1 MSASSHASGYTSL
14 AKNRL
19 GVRAVVSFIVSAVA
33 PLTVA
38 AGVVTTLYAVTGLS
52 AIGAAFIIVAVVLA
66 IFATGYIAMAQR
78 ITNAGAFYAF
88 ISQGLGKP
96 VGVGGAVVALVAYNA
111 LQVGLYGMFGPTFAD
126 YMKAKV
132 GLDVP
137 WWGWALAAWLIV
149 AMFGWM
155 RVEIAG
161 WALTVLLGLEIV
173 VLAVLT
179 ATGLADPAAGYSL
192 ASLSPVELVGAAG
205 VGALLVTALLGFV
218 GFEASTVFSEES
230 RNPRRTVA
238 VATYLSLA
246 LIVVVYAAASW
257 SMSVHYGD
265 DQVSTVA
272 GEQGPGMLFGMG
284 GPALGEI
291 ASVLFLT
298 SLFAAM
304 LSFHQAVGRYM
315 YALGREL
322 VIPRSMGR
330 TYRRTGSPR
339 NASVV
344 QSIIGLAVIV
354 AYAVAGWDPTVQLF
368 FWLGTTGGFG
378 VLLLL
383 VATSVA
389 IIVYFAR
396 ERRGGESIWRTTIA
410 PGVALVALIY
420 MAYSGVA
427 NYATL
432 LGVEPGSPV
441 SWILPGVY
449 AVAAAAGVLYGL
461 WLRSAQPRIY
471 QGIGLGED
479 SRAGQAG
486 SRARADTPS

>member
-52 AIGAAFIIVAVVLA
+52 AIGAAFIIVAIVLA

-126 YMKAKV
+126 YMKAKA

-265 DQVSTVA
+265 DQVSTIA

-354 AYAVAGWDPTVQLF
+354 VYAVAGWDPTVQLF

-396 ERRGGESIWRTTIA
+396 ERRGRESIWRTTIA
-410 PGVALVALIY
+410 PGVALVALVY

-441 SWILPGVY
+441 SWILPGGY